1 MQSSAEV
8 SMLVLV
14 VIDQQTARGMVA
26 RSRVVSGITFALHA
40 SVSLTAVWQVS
51 KHLKHH
57 RLQQE
62 RHVQLLS
69 NCFFSLLLLQC
80 PDDDLCT
87 DSPDCV
93 PHTVDGKSFGS
104 RQRQAQY
111 WV

>member
-69 NCFFSLLLLQC
+69 
-80 PDDDLCT
+80 
-87 DSPDCV
+87 
-93 PHTVDGKSFGS
+93 
-104 RQRQAQY
+104 
-111 WV
+111 